1 MTRIASK
8 SLPTFWNTR
17 TADLHLIFF
26 RKLFQGDL
34 RCHDVWSHTVT
45 YFSWYWYCTY
55 INPHDP
61 PCVLHHVF
69 GKKTPHDLGPSSSKR
84 TIRMPEC
91 CASAKNGGSPT
102 HLSSTPHL
110 WATKKFGFRKLLF
123 CIVESAWIAQKKI
136 VGLTMVS
143 KSIFFLCCHTTIY
156 IENESVVSHFFW
168 RIPTSLSIQLFKVR
182 SYGYSHD
189 LNLGTFR
196 EAFGRHKTHGNP
208 PSFKPLGWQSN

>member
-1 MTRIASK
+1 M
-8 SLPTFWNTR
+8 
-17 TADLHLIFF
+17 
-26 RKLFQGDL
+26 
-34 RCHDVWSHTVT
+34 
-45 YFSWYWYCTY
+45 SWCLVSYCNIDIGIPIY
-55 INPHDP
+55 LHDP

-123 CIVESAWIAQKKI
+123 CIVESAWIAQKRI

-143 KSIFFLCCHTTIY
+143 KSIVFYVVIQFFGD
-156 IENESVVSHFFW
+156 
-168 RIPTSLSIQLFKVR
+168 IPKSLSIQLFKVR

-189 LNLGTFR
+189 LDLGTFR
-196 EAFGRHKTHGNP
+196 EALGKTHGDHWVSYPRVGSPINVAADTRT
-208 PSFKPLGWQSN
+208 SDHLAA